1 MVIIISIIVA
11 VYLLMIAWTW
21 QSLES
26 LEKTKKVVFIVI
38 GIIISYIV
46 TLIIFNISQQGV
58 NYQNEIT
65 KHEIKKILVLLF
77 TALNGVIFIP
87 YIAKLFTRV
96 KENEIEDYKLKKKII
111 ILVIIFII
119 CMFFENMYLKDIQN
133 GIINI
138 YNSIPK

>member
-26 LEKTKKVVFIVI
+26 LEKTKKVAFIVI

-133 GIINI
+133 GIIKQN
-138 YNSIPK
+138 

>member
-26 LEKTKKVVFIVI
+26 LEKTKKVAFVVI

-96 KENEIEDYKLKKKII
+96 KENEIEDYKLRKKII

>member
-26 LEKTKKVVFIVI
+26 LEKTKKVAFIVI

-96 KENEIEDYKLKKKII
+96 KENEIEDYKLRKKII

>member
-26 LEKTKKVVFIVI
+26 LEKTKKVAFIVI

>member
-26 LEKTKKVVFIVI
+26 LEKTKKVAFIVI

-58 NYQNEIT
+58 NYQNEMT